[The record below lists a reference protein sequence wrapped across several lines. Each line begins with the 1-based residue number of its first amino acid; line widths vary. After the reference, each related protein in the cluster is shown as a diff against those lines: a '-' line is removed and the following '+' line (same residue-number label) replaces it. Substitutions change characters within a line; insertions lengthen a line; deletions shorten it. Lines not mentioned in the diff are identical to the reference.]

1 MDERVNDLH
10 EMAAIGNVKAVLHY
24 CQSGVNIN
32 AQNSMNG
39 WTALHWAAHRGH
51 EPVVRALVM
60 RGASKEIQ
68 NNKGE
73 TPVDLAK
80 KPDICALLGKVVQE
94 QDLKEE
100 EHKDD
105 KPAFIPAYLA
115 QPDLSKLWSMPD
127 GSTDDAKLNQEAFS
141 LSNPN
146 IPPSTPAPR
155 LATGSTPTPV
165 PVQTQSNSY
174 AAKEILVYSQSVSDD
189 SLMGAIFANIDDTI
203 ETTLQLIRE
212 EIDDVPE
219 EFGLGRFNGSKTI
232 PVNTKQY
239 TRKTG
244 DLFRGD
250 EDAIVIIRK

>member
-1 MDERVNDLH
+1 
-10 EMAAIGNVKAVLHY
+10 MAAIGNVKAVLHY

-68 NNKGE
+68 NNKGQ
-73 TPVDLAK
+73 TPVDVAT
-80 KPDICALLGKVVQE
+80 KPDICALLGKVVQA
-94 QDLKEE
+94 QDSKDQDKEE
-100 EHKDD
+100 GKLT
-105 KPAFIPAYLA
+105 FVPAYLA

-127 GSTDDAKLNQEAFS
+127 GSTDDAKLNQEAFA

-146 IPPSTPAPR
+146 IPASTPAPR
-155 LATGSTPTPV
+155 LATGSTSTSTPV
-165 PVQTQSNSY
+165 PVPVQIASNSY
-174 AAKEILVYSQSVSDD
+174 AAKEILVYSQTVSDD

-219 EFGLGRFNGSKTI
+219 VFGLGRFNGSKTI